1 MKKPRISGG
10 LAEVE
15 DTKRNKLMHFEA
27 AKASINGR
35 FSDLAELKRNILA
48 SRKIVDFCLLKVN
61 YKSALKRNRIVQVPF
76 LWR

>member
-15 DTKRNKLMHFEA
+15 NTKRNKLMHFDVGES
-27 AKASINGR
+27 SINGR
-35 FSDLAELKRNILA
+35 FSDLAEQKRNILA
-48 SRKIVDFCLLKVN
+48 SRNSEDFCLLKVN

>member
-1 MKKPRISGG
+1 MKKPRISGD

-15 DTKRNKLMHFEA
+15 NTKRNKLMHFDVGESLY
-27 AKASINGR
+27 KWPIQR
-35 FSDLAELKRNILA
+35 FSGTKRNILA
-48 SRKIVDFCLLKVN
+48 SRKIEDFCLLKVN